1 MVFLFFRKCL
11 FRDAQK
17 IKPALLQKL
26 PGDEHGT
33 CEVSMDPVPSN
44 AGGMP
49 IPKVPIKD
57 RLDVHQNA
65 VVPVRQLFA
74 DSTIG
79 IHAASYPVD
88 ELYEVLKKFATEDHN
103 GNGKADEIPLVG
115 IDVNYRSDVVVFLVN
130 AFVYCNDTNVFDV
143 TDGKV
148 WVPYTTDEYRQ
159 ALIYL
164 NKLYSEGLLS
174 PLFYTISAA

>member
-1 MVFLFFRKCL
+1 M
-11 FRDAQK
+11 
-17 IKPALLQKL
+17 
-26 PGDEHGT
+26 
-33 CEVSMDPVPSN
+33 
-44 AGGMP
+44 
-49 IPKVPIKD
+49 
-57 RLDVHQNA
+57 
-65 VVPVRQLFA
+65 
-74 DSTIG
+74 
-79 IHAASYPVD
+79 D

-115 IDVNYRSDVVVFLVN
+115 IDVNYRSDVVEFLVN
-130 AFVYCNDTNVFDV
+130 AFVYCNDTNVFNV